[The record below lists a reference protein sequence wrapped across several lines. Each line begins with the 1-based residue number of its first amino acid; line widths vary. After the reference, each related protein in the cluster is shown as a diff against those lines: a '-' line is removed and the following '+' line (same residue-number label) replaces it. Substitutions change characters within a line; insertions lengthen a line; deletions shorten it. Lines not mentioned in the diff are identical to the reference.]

1 MARAAVLLLLL
12 ASLGVGAPPSVA
24 QDARAAVEAFVGR
37 LSDVNVTDLVI
48 VQHLTLYD
56 PGGRHAQSTGTQRVL
71 FKLPR
76 RQRVEQTVE
85 GQREVRLVV
94 GDRAFVRQSSGQV
107 YEAPALLRPSDRTDL
122 LVPFRRSAVDLI
134 TEWRVFGVRD
144 DVSHVVRVRD
154 RPITVIGARPG
165 DRNVPAVWLD
175 AQYGV
180 IRFVTFVPR
189 ETLPTGPTT
198 LDLAFSEHRSLPG
211 GFFFPYRQELFVG
224 GKLLML
230 FTVRSVHVNTNL
242 PDALFDPDAL
252 RREP

>member
-12 ASLGVGAPPSVA
+12 ASLGVGASPSVA
-24 QDARAAVEAFVGR
+24 QDAKAAVEAFVAR
-37 LSDVNVTDLVI
+37 LSDVSVADLVI
-48 VQHLTLYD
+48 VQNLTLYD
-56 PGGRHAQSTGTQRVL
+56 PAGRHPQSTGTQRVL

-154 RPITVIGARPG
+154 RPITVIGARAG
-165 DRNVPAVWLD
+165 DHNVPAVWLD
-175 AQYGV
+175 PEYGV
-180 IRFVTFVPR
+180 VRFVTR
-189 ETLPTGPTT
+189 ETLPTGPAT
-198 LDLAFSEHRSLPG
+198 LDLAFSEHRPLRG
-211 GFFFPYRQELFVG
+211 GFFFPYRQEAFVNS
-224 GKLLML
+224 KLLL
-230 FTVRSVHVNTNL
+230 RITVRSVRLDTNP